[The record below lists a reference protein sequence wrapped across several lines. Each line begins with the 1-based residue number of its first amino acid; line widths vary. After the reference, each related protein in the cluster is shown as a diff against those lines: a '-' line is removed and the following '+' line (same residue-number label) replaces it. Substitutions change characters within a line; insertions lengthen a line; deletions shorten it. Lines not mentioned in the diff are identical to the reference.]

1 MQEASLLMLVLCHG
15 FAERGPNSTVAQ
27 MDTSFNY
34 TRGTLRGL
42 HPRMPPYAEAKLL
55 RCTRGAIVDVEVGPK
70 SQTVCRTRFPDAGQ
84 QDGSHLPGQR
94 SLQASLGD
102 LQNRRHESGMGCWSG
117 A

>member
-1 MQEASLLMLVLCHG
+1 MLVLCHE
-15 FAERGPNSTVAQ
+15 FAECGANSAVAQ
-27 MDTSFNY
+27 MNTSFDY

-42 HPRMPPYAEAKLL
+42 HSQMPPYAEAKLV
-55 RCTRGAIVDVEVGPK
+55 RCTRGAIVDVEVRPK
-70 SQTVCRTRFPDAGQ
+70 SQTVCRTGLSDAGQ
-84 QDGSHLPGQR
+84 QDGRHLPGQR

>member
-1 MQEASLLMLVLCHG
+1 MLVLCHG
-15 FAERGPNSTVAQ
+15 FAERGPNSTVAE
-27 MDTSFNY
+27 MDTPFD
-34 TRGTLRGL
+34 
-42 HPRMPPYAEAKLL
+42 YA
-55 RCTRGAIVDVEVGPK
+55 RGADVEVRPE
-70 SQTVCRTRFPDAGQ
+70 SQTVCRTRLPDAGR

>member
-1 MQEASLLMLVLCHG
+1 MLVLCHE
-15 FAERGPNSTVAQ
+15 FAECGPNSTVAQ
-27 MDTSFNY
+27 LNTSFNH

-42 HPRMPPYAEAKLL
+42 HRQMPPYAEAKLV
-55 RCTRGAIVDVEVGPK
+55 RCTRGAIVDVEVRPK
-70 SQTVCRTRFPDAGQ
+70 SQTVCRTRLPDAGQ
-84 QDGSHLPGQR
+84 QDGSHLPGQG